1 MNSYNKQNNKQDII
15 QNQNIISK
23 QNNIDYF
30 KELNDIYKEIEKIYN
45 QLSKNEDFLVIIEN
59 IKTNFINNNISIIE
73 DNLSNTKLTNY
84 ASFDTKIIK
93 ILKILIQMLENFS
106 NIKKEN
112 LKKNKEN
119 VLKFL
124 KLFDNKEERQ
134 EPTSLSNNIDDI
146 LTKTDKYDDYA
157 HIDSDSEEKKKEK
170 TIKKEKYDQ
179 VQLIQDINGD
189 DIYIYKYIYT
199 FEYYLDIFVNKNLY
213 YDEIDN
219 QIKEK
224 EKEIKT
230 PPLTQANLK
239 EKEKFKIELNNLHD
253 INKKKYKE
261 LLIYIKFESF
271 NIFEIVIKYIKS
283 FENNENNEK
292 KEKKDK
298 NDILKEFKTQIYYET
313 INIDNTQINDNNA
326 KRKENSNE
334 KIDLESRKKLLGE
347 MKVLLDKQL
356 NKLYNIIN
364 YLITS
369 DKQEYSE
376 EIVKINNFFK
386 YKSYKEKEY
395 KDPII
400 ILIVNE
406 ETEIANLLEK
416 NKNEKILL
424 DNTRQTGD
432 RDRDRE
438 ERERR
443 ERRNNNYRQQYDGD
457 EPAFGGGEKKSS
469 KYYED
474 KYDDLKKFNETIKKF
489 TTIIKS
495 NEGIEDTEDP
505 FEKTN
510 KMLFGDTDKGLSSI
524 YKNIWNDY
532 IKGTQKNKAKGSTIE
547 TLKQDNRLY
556 ERFKEGEL
564 DPTEILKITFQDK
577 SIFVCIIL
585 ILRTISMVL
594 IEFLI
599 EYNVIGSLYRGI
611 VIYSVIYIFLLIC
624 CVLLINYDSYKLR
637 ILVNYLNLHINS
649 SNMFFHI
656 LLFILLIGLILIII
670 NNNDINSMDIDN
682 ILTYTYIYKYIY
694 EIAEKSKNIYENP
707 ETITT
712 TNYLILSQKEKM
724 KLRYRLDI
732 ITMIIFIFSSLLI
745 FVM

>member
-1 MNSYNKQNNKQDII
+1 MD
-15 QNQNIISK
+15 
-23 QNNIDYF
+23 
-30 KELNDIYKEIEKIYN
+30 
-45 QLSKNEDFLVIIEN
+45 
-59 IKTNFINNNISIIE
+59 
-73 DNLSNTKLTNY
+73 
-84 ASFDTKIIK
+84 
-93 ILKILIQMLENFS
+93 
-106 NIKKEN
+106 
-112 LKKNKEN
+112 
-119 VLKFL
+119 
-124 KLFDNKEERQ
+124 
-134 EPTSLSNNIDDI
+134 
-146 LTKTDKYDDYA
+146 
-157 HIDSDSEEKKKEK
+157 
-170 TIKKEKYDQ
+170 
-179 VQLIQDINGD
+179 
-189 DIYIYKYIYT
+189 IYKYICT
-199 FEYYLDIFVNKNLY
+199 FEYYLDIFVNKNE
-213 YDEIDN
+213 YDDKIEN
-219 QIKEK
+219 QIKDK
-224 EKEIKT
+224 EKEIKSST
-230 PPLTQANLK
+230 PTPTSANL
-239 EKEKFKIELNNLHD
+239 EKFKIELNNLHD
-253 INKKKYKE
+253 KNKKKYKE
-261 LLIYIKFESF
+261 LLIYTKFESF

-283 FENNENNEK
+283 FENNENIEK

-432 RDRDRE
+432 RDREIERQRQR
-438 ERERR
+438 ERER
-443 ERRNNNYRQQYDGD
+443 NNIYRQEEAY
-457 EPAFGGGEKKSS
+457 GGGEKKSS

-577 SIFVCIIL
+577 SIFVFIIL

-712 TNYLILSQKEKM
+712 TTYLILSQKEKM